1 MVYNISDS
9 VKREGKQFP
18 PPLDK
23 EVCALRKT
31 KIICTL
37 GPSTDSEET
46 LRQMVAAGMNVAR
59 FNFSHG
65 TYEEHLALLRK
76 VRNEAEEPIAAL
88 LDTKGPEIRLR
99 DFKGGKVFLKAG
111 STFVL
116 TTREV
121 EGTEEICSITYRD
134 LPQDVKVG
142 TRLLL
147 DDGLISMVVS
157 KIEGTEITCAVQN
170 SGYVSN
176 HKSVNVPGVRLSMPY
191 LSKQDEKDILFGIEN
206 GFDFIAAS
214 FVRCARDVLDIRE
227 VLDKHKCDHIRII
240 AKIENNDGVQNIEEI
255 LAVSDG
261 VMVARGDMGVEIDF
275 TEIPIIQKNII
286 WHCYNSG
293 KPAIT
298 ATQMLESMM
307 NNPRPT
313 RAEITDVANA
323 IYDGTSAIMLSGETA
338 AGKFPV
344 EAVKTMAAIAERT
357 EADINYDKRLRNRG
371 LEDHMGIA
379 DAMAHAA
386 CTTAMDIKAKAIVT
400 VSKSGETARLLCKYR
415 PTPPIIAC
423 VTSEQ
428 VYRHLSLSW
437 GIVPM
442 VMPLV
447 KTTDDL
453 IDTSAELAQKAGYL
467 KEGDMAVIT
476 AGVPVGV
483 SGSTNMIKAH
493 LVGAS
498 LLSGVGVGK
507 LVGVGRICI
516 CKSEQEIKSK
526 FRPGD
531 VLVLPSTSNDI
542 LDAMKKA
549 SAIICE
555 EPGLNSH
562 AAIVGLTL
570 EKPVI
575 VGATGATHKLKD
587 GVKVAVDAE
596 RGVVR
601 VMPQ

>member
-1 MVYNISDS
+1 M
-9 VKREGKQFP
+9 
-18 PPLDK
+18 
-23 EVCALRKT
+23 RKT

-37 GPSTDSEET
+37 GPSTDSEEI
-46 LRQMVAAGMNVAR
+46 LRQMAAAGMNVAR

-65 TYEEHLALLRK
+65 SYEEHLARLNLLRK
-76 VRNEAEEPIAAL
+76 VRNELEQPIAAL

-157 KIEGTEITCAVQN
+157 KIEGSEITCSVQN

-227 VLDKHKCDHIRII
+227 VLDRHKCDHIRII
-240 AKIENNDGVQNIEEI
+240 AKIENSDGVQNIEEI

-386 CTTAMDIKAKAIVT
+386 CTTAMDIRAKAIVT

-516 CKSEQEIKSK
+516 CKTEAEIRSK
-526 FRPGD
+526 FHPGD

-542 LDAMKKA
+542 LDQMKKA

-596 RGVVR
+596 RGIVR

>member
-1 MVYNISDS
+1 M
-9 VKREGKQFP
+9 
-18 PPLDK
+18 
-23 EVCALRKT
+23 RKT
-31 KIICTL
+31 KIVCTL
-37 GPSTDSEET
+37 GPATDSEDT
-46 LRQMVAAGMNVAR
+46 LRRMVEAGMNVAR

-65 TYEEHLALLRK
+65 THEDHRTRLEMLRR
-76 VRNEAEEPIAAL
+76 VRAELKQPIAAL

-99 DFKGGKVFLKAG
+99 DFAGGRVTLKTG
-111 STFVL
+111 DNFVL

-121 EGTEEICSITYRD
+121 EGTAEICSITYRD
-134 LPQDVKVG
+134 LPQDVHVG
-142 TRLLL
+142 NRILL
-147 DDGLISMVVS
+147 DDGLIGMVVTKVS
-157 KIEGTEITCAVQN
+157 GTDITCKILN
-170 SGYVSN
+170 DGTVSN
-176 HKSVNVPGVRLSMPY
+176 HKSINVPEVRLSMPY
-191 LSKQDEKDILFGIEN
+191 LSKQDTEDIIFGVEN
-206 GFDFIAAS
+206 DFDFIAAS
-214 FVRCARDVLDIRE
+214 FTRSARDILDIRE
-227 VLDKHKCDHIRII
+227 LLDRHKCDHIKII
-240 AKIENNDGVQNIEEI
+240 AKIENHEGVENLDEI

-261 VMVARGDMGVEIDF
+261 IMVARGDMGVEIDF

-286 WHCYNSG
+286 WHCYNGG
-293 KPAIT
+293 KPVIT

-344 EAVKTMAAIAERT
+344 EAVKTMSAIAERT

-371 LEDHMGIA
+371 LEDHMGVA

-386 CTTAMDIKAKAIVT
+386 CTTAMDIKARAIVT

-423 VTSEQ
+423 VTTEQ

-442 VMPLV
+442 VMPMV

-453 IDTSAELAQKAGYL
+453 ISTSAALAQQAGYL
-467 KEGDMAVIT
+467 QEGDLAVIT

-483 SGSTNMIKAH
+483 SGTTNMIKAH
-493 LVGAS
+493 LVGDS

-507 LVGVGRICI
+507 LVGTGRLCI
-516 CKSEQEIKSK
+516 CRSETDVKSK
-526 FRPGD
+526 FHPGD
-531 VLVLPSTSNDI
+531 VLVIASTSNDI

-549 SAIICE
+549 SAIIAE

-587 GVKVAVDAE
+587 GLKVAVDAE
-596 RGVVR
+596 RGLIR
-601 VMPQ
+601 AMQD

>member
-1 MVYNISDS
+1 M
-9 VKREGKQFP
+9 
-18 PPLDK
+18 
-23 EVCALRKT
+23 RKT

-65 TYEEHLALLRK
+65 TYEEHLARLALLRK

>member
-1 MVYNISDS
+1 M
-9 VKREGKQFP
+9 
-18 PPLDK
+18 
-23 EVCALRKT
+23 RKT

-37 GPSTDSEET
+37 GPATDSEDT
-46 LRQMVAAGMNVAR
+46 LREMITAGMNVAR

-65 TYEEHLALLRK
+65 TYEEHLGRLNLLR
-76 VRNEAEEPIAAL
+76 RLRDEMQQPIAAL

-99 DFKGGKVFLKAG
+99 DFKDGKVFLEQGA
-111 STFVL
+111 SFVL
-116 TTREV
+116 TTRNV
-121 EGTEEICSITYRD
+121 VGTAAICSITYRD
-134 LPQDVKVG
+134 LPQDVEPG

-147 DDGLISMVVS
+147 DDGLISMVVE
-157 KIEGTEITCAVQN
+157 KVEGQDITCKVQN

-191 LSKQDEKDILFGIEN
+191 LSKQDEADIVFGIEN

-214 FVRCARDVLDIRE
+214 FTRCARDVLDIRE
-227 VLDKHKCDHIRII
+227 LLDSHKCDNIKII
-240 AKIENNDGVQNIEEI
+240 AKIENSDGVQNIEEI

-275 TEIPIIQKNII
+275 TEIPIIQKSII
-286 WHCYNSG
+286 WHCYTSG
-293 KPAIT
+293 KPVIT
-298 ATQMLESMM
+298 ATQMLDSMM

-344 EAVKTMAAIAERT
+344 EAVKTMAAIAVRT
-357 EADINYDKRLRNRG
+357 EADINYNKRLRNRG
-371 LEDHMGIA
+371 LEDHMGVA

-386 CTTAMDIKAKAIVT
+386 CTTAMDINAKAIVT

-423 VTSEQ
+423 VTTQQ

-442 VMPLV
+442 VMPMV
-447 KTTDDL
+447 HTTDEL
-453 IDTSAELAQKAGYL
+453 IDTSAELAQKSGYL
-467 KEGDMAVIT
+467 KEGDFAVIT

-483 SGSTNMIKAH
+483 SGTTNMIKAH
-493 LVGAS
+493 LVGSS

-507 LVGVGRICI
+507 LVDCGRLCI
-516 CKSEQEIKSK
+516 CKSEAEVKTK
-526 FRPGD
+526 LHPGD
-531 VLVLPSTSNDI
+531 VLVIPSTSNEI
-542 LDAMKKA
+542 LDYLKKA
-549 SAIICE
+549 SAIIAE

-575 VGATGATHKLKD
+575 VGATGATHILKD

-596 RGVVR
+596 RGIVR
-601 VMPQ
+601 MMPE

>member
-1 MVYNISDS
+1 
-9 VKREGKQFP
+9 
-18 PPLDK
+18 
-23 EVCALRKT
+23 
-31 KIICTL
+31 
-37 GPSTDSEET
+37 
-46 LRQMVAAGMNVAR
+46 MVAQ
-59 FNFSHG
+59 
-65 TYEEHLALLRK
+65 ELDQ
-76 VRNEAEEPIAAL
+76 PIAAL

-99 DFKGGKVFLKAG
+99 EFMDGKVFLKTG
-111 STFVL
+111 STFAL

-121 EGTEEICSITYRD
+121 EGTDEICSITYRD
-134 LPQDVKVG
+134 LPQDVARG

-147 DDGLISMVVS
+147 DDGLIALTVR
-157 KIEGTEITCAVQN
+157 IDRRDRHHAAAVQN

-227 VLDKHKCDHIRII
+227 VLDRHKCDHIRII

-293 KPAIT
+293 KPVIT

-437 GIVPM
+437 GIVPL
-442 VMPLV
+442 VMPMV

-516 CKSEQEIKSK
+516 CKSEAGRSS
-526 FRPGD
+526 RSSAPAMCWCC
-531 VLVLPSTSNDI
+531 PPPATDI

>member
-1 MVYNISDS
+1 M
-9 VKREGKQFP
+9 
-18 PPLDK
+18 
-23 EVCALRKT
+23 RKT

-37 GPSTDSEET
+37 GPSTDSEEI
-46 LRQMVAAGMNVAR
+46 LRQMAAAGMNVAR

-65 TYEEHLALLRK
+65 SYEEHLARLNLLRK
-76 VRNEAEEPIAAL
+76 VRNELEQPIAAL

-157 KIEGTEITCAVQN
+157 KIEGSEITCSVQN

-227 VLDKHKCDHIRII
+227 VLDRHKCDHIRII
-240 AKIENNDGVQNIEEI
+240 AKIENSDGVQNIEEI

-386 CTTAMDIKAKAIVT
+386 CTTAMDIRAKAIVT

-516 CKSEQEIKSK
+516 CKTEAELRSK
-526 FRPGD
+526 FHPGD
-531 VLVLPSTSNDI
+531 VLVLPSTSNNI
-542 LDAMKKA
+542 LDQMKKA

-596 RGVVR
+596 RGIVR